1 MIDWTLHGAVAKMD
15 SINML
20 VYLVRNPLGRYLAFD
35 FFKIHWDKVLRL
47 R

>member
-1 MIDWTLHGAVAKMD
+1 MIDWTLHGPLAKTD
-15 SINML
+15 SIHML

-35 FFKIHWDKVLRL
+35 FFKNHWDKVLTL